1 MMDSSTPLIS
11 IILTTYNSEKVIEA
25 TLNGIIQQDFPLD
38 KVELII
44 VDGGSKDGTLNII
57 NKFIQENKRRFSDVK
72 LVVHD
77 RNYGVSKA
85 RNDGI
90 KVSRGRYLLILD
102 HDVVMPSSTIG
113 ALLQYLE
120 SMDGRVVA
128 AIPLHNNLCGG
139 ILSKWEYKIRKG
151 RVSRINAITSCAL
164 IRRELI
170 DQIGLYDEILGPPYT
185 VYEDIEFGARALAK
199 GYEIHLL
206 GIGGYEVIHNTCEET
221 ASTSNLNGGRR
232 EVLKSLENAVTTV
245 VNMIKK
251 VKSLGNPKYR
261 YALKRYLSSSPP
273 IEKLRWISYS
283 IIVASLIPIALT
295 SIFLRSKG
303 LLFLWILLV
312 VACYLDV
319 LKQYWNSR
327 IPHISIAYS
336 TIAFT
341 WRLTRSTMLLIP
353 GPKRLNCK

>member
-1 MMDSSTPLIS
+1 MKLI
-11 IILTTYNSEKVIEA
+11 
-25 TLNGIIQQDFPLD
+25 
-38 KVELII
+38 
-44 VDGGSKDGTLNII
+44 
-57 NKFIQENKRRFSDVK
+57 
-72 LVVHD
+72 VHD

-90 KVSRGRYLLILD
+90 RVSRGKYLLILD
-102 HDVVMPSSTIG
+102 HDVVMPSNIIG

-120 SMDGRVVA
+120 SMDRRVVA
-128 AIPLHNNLCGG
+128 TIPLHNNLCGG
-139 ILSKWEYKIRKG
+139 ILSQWEYRIRKG
-151 RVSRINAITSCAL
+151 KVSRINAITSCAL
-164 IRRELI
+164 TRRELI
-170 DQIGLYDEILGPPYT
+170 DQIGLYDETLGPPRT

-199 GYEIHLL
+199 GFEIHLL
-206 GIGGYEVIHNTCEET
+206 GVGGYEVIHNTCEET
-221 ASTSNLNGGRR
+221 TSTSNLNGR
-232 EVLKSLENAVTTV
+232 EEGGLKSLENAITAI

-251 VKSLGNPKYR
+251 VKSLANPRYR
-261 YALKRYLSSSPP
+261 YALKKYLSSSPP
-273 IEKLRWISYS
+273 IERLRWISYS
-283 IIVASLIPIALT
+283 IIVASFIPIALT

-303 LLFLWILLV
+303 LMFLWILLV

-341 WRLTRSTMLLIP
+341 WRLARLTMLLIP